1 LHTSLLYIFF
11 AATKKS
17 NMKNSP
23 ELLVYKASAGSGKTF
38 TLAVEYIKLLILNP
52 RAYRNILAVTF
63 TNKATTE
70 MKERILSQL
79 YGIWINDKS
88 SKAYL
93 EKITEEL
100 GMPKEQIRMAAGKA
114 LHLMIHDYSRFRVE
128 TIDSFFQSVMRN
140 LARELELGANLTI
153 ELNNMEV
160 LSDAVDSMIERL
172 NRQSP
177 VLYWLLEY
185 IEERIADDK
194 RWNVSGEIKNFGRNI
209 FDEGYIEKGDG
220 LRRKLQDKDC
230 IKNYRRTL
238 QAIET
243 EALEQMKGF
252 ADQFFGILE
261 SNGLAIDNLANKSKG
276 VSSYFSKLQM
286 GKLDDSLRNATVEK
300 HLASPENWSPKS
312 SPRRNAITELAAAE
326 LIPLLQTAEEFR
338 NKNNMLVNS
347 CQLSLRYINNVRLL
361 ANIDEEVRRLNYEN
375 NRFLLSD
382 TNVLLHN
389 LVHDG
394 DSSFVFEKIGTT
406 IRNVMIDEFQDTSRM
421 QWDNFRLL
429 LLEGLSQGE
438 NSLIVGDV
446 KQSIY
451 RWRNGDWGILNGL
464 KDHIESFPI
473 NVKILT
479 TNRRSAGN
487 IIEFNNKV
495 FTAACHTLNDIY
507 KSEQGEE
514 CKDLKEAYV
523 DVCQEK
529 DKDPDEGYVKVT
541 FLTEKEEMAYVE
553 DTLQQL
559 ANETQLLVTAGIQ
572 LKDIAILVRKNK
584 TIPLVA
590 DYFDKNTPYKIVSD
604 EAFQLNASLAICMI
618 MDGLRYL
625 SNPENRIAKAQLAAA
640 YQNEILKNNIDLNTL
655 LLNDIDEYLPVSFI
669 EQQKKLRLMPLYEL
683 MEKLFGLFEMSRIKQ
698 QDAYLCAFFDAVVEY
713 LQNNSS
719 EMSAF
724 IAFWEETLSQK
735 TIPSGEVEGIRIISI
750 HKSKGLEYHTV
761 LLPFCDWNMEKER
774 SLTHLI
780 WCTPKVAPFNNLDIV
795 PVNYSTAMQQ
805 SIYREE
811 YLNERLQ
818 LWVDN
823 LNLLYVAFTRAK
835 NNLIIWGKD
844 GLKGTVSELLQQ
856 AMGQISIPQ
865 HEHDSS
871 HLEKSEDNTDTD
883 NIAYEMGTLY
893 LSEEKRTDGII
904 KNKLLMNPEK
914 IPLHLESLESN
925 IEFKQSNRSAEF
937 IRGEEETG
945 ERYIRQ
951 GQLLHNLFSVIRT
964 QDDIPSAIER
974 LRFEGIIESAEQ
986 ERQIKKLTEW
996 ALNHPLVKEW
1006 YSGNWEL
1013 YNECAII
1020 YKEKGELQT
1029 RRPDRVMMKD
1039 GKVVVVDFK
1048 FGKKR
1053 TDYNK
1058 QVRDYMNLLS
1068 DMGYENIRGYLWYVF
1083 DNEFVEV
1090 K

>member
-1 LHTSLLYIFF
+1 
-11 AATKKS
+11 
-17 NMKNSP
+17 M
-23 ELLVYKASAGSGKTF
+23 
-38 TLAVEYIKLLILNP
+38 
-52 RAYRNILAVTF
+52 
-63 TNKATTE
+63 
-70 MKERILSQL
+70 
-79 YGIWINDKS
+79 
-88 SKAYL
+88 
-93 EKITEEL
+93 
-100 GMPKEQIRMAAGKA
+100 
-114 LHLMIHDYSRFRVE
+114 
-128 TIDSFFQSVMRN
+128 
-140 LARELELGANLTI
+140 
-153 ELNNMEV
+153 
-160 LSDAVDSMIERL
+160 
-172 NRQSP
+172 
-177 VLYWLLEY
+177 
-185 IEERIADDK
+185 
-194 RWNVSGEIKNFGRNI
+194 
-209 FDEGYIEKGDG
+209 
-220 LRRKLQDKDC
+220 
-230 IKNYRRTL
+230 
-238 QAIET
+238 
-243 EALEQMKGF
+243 
-252 ADQFFGILE
+252 
-261 SNGLAIDNLANKSKG
+261 
-276 VSSYFSKLQM
+276 
-286 GKLDDSLRNATVEK
+286 
-300 HLASPENWSPKS
+300 
-312 SPRRNAITELAAAE
+312 
-326 LIPLLQTAEEFR
+326 
-338 NKNNMLVNS
+338 
-347 CQLSLRYINNVRLL
+347 
-361 ANIDEEVRRLNYEN
+361 
-375 NRFLLSD
+375 
-382 TNVLLHN
+382 
-389 LVHDG
+389 
-394 DSSFVFEKIGTT
+394 
-406 IRNVMIDEFQDTSRM
+406 
-421 QWDNFRLL
+421 
-429 LLEGLSQGE
+429 
-438 NSLIVGDV
+438 

>member
-1 LHTSLLYIFF
+1 
-11 AATKKS
+11 
-17 NMKNSP
+17 MKNSP

-160 LSDAVDSMIERL
+160 LSDAVDSMIEKL

-338 NKNNMLVNS
+338 SKNNMLVNS

-473 NVKILT
+473 NVKTLT

-507 KSEQGEE
+507 KSELGEE

-529 DKDPDEGYVKVT
+529 DKDPDGGYVKVT

-669 EQQKKLRLMPLYEL
+669 EQYEL

-780 WCTPKVAPFNNLDIV
+780 WCTPKVAPFNDLDIV

-835 NNLIIWGKD
+835 KNLIIWGKD

>member
-1 LHTSLLYIFF
+1 
-11 AATKKS
+11 
-17 NMKNSP
+17 
-23 ELLVYKASAGSGKTF
+23 
-38 TLAVEYIKLLILNP
+38 
-52 RAYRNILAVTF
+52 
-63 TNKATTE
+63 

-473 NVKILT
+473 NVKTLT

-529 DKDPDEGYVKVT
+529 DKDPDGGYVKVT

-780 WCTPKVAPFNNLDIV
+780 WCTPKVTPFNNLDIV

>member
-1 LHTSLLYIFF
+1 
-11 AATKKS
+11 
-17 NMKNSP
+17 
-23 ELLVYKASAGSGKTF
+23 
-38 TLAVEYIKLLILNP
+38 
-52 RAYRNILAVTF
+52 
-63 TNKATTE
+63 
-70 MKERILSQL
+70 
-79 YGIWINDKS
+79 
-88 SKAYL
+88 
-93 EKITEEL
+93 
-100 GMPKEQIRMAAGKA
+100 
-114 LHLMIHDYSRFRVE
+114 
-128 TIDSFFQSVMRN
+128 
-140 LARELELGANLTI
+140 
-153 ELNNMEV
+153 
-160 LSDAVDSMIERL
+160 
-172 NRQSP
+172 
-177 VLYWLLEY
+177 
-185 IEERIADDK
+185 
-194 RWNVSGEIKNFGRNI
+194 
-209 FDEGYIEKGDG
+209 
-220 LRRKLQDKDC
+220 
-230 IKNYRRTL
+230 
-238 QAIET
+238 
-243 EALEQMKGF
+243 
-252 ADQFFGILE
+252 
-261 SNGLAIDNLANKSKG
+261 
-276 VSSYFSKLQM
+276 
-286 GKLDDSLRNATVEK
+286 
-300 HLASPENWSPKS
+300 
-312 SPRRNAITELAAAE
+312 
-326 LIPLLQTAEEFR
+326 
-338 NKNNMLVNS
+338 MLVNS
-347 CQLSLRYINNVRLL
+347 CQLSLRYVNNVRLL
-361 ANIDEEVRRLNYEN
+361 TNIDEEVRRLNYEN

-382 TNVLLHN
+382 TNALLHN

-464 KDHIESFPI
+464 KDHIDAFPI
-473 NVKILT
+473 NVKTLT

-514 CKDLKEAYV
+514 CEDLIEAYI

-529 DKDPDEGYVKVT
+529 DKDPEGGYVKVT
-541 FLTEKEEMAYVE
+541 FLTEKEDVTYAE

-559 ANETQLLVTAGIQ
+559 ANEAQRLVATGVR

-618 MDGLRYL
+618 IDGLRYL
-625 SNPENRIAKAQLAAA
+625 SDPENRIAKAQLAAA

-655 LLNDIDEYLPVSFI
+655 LLNDIDEYLPISFI
-669 EQQKKLRLMPLYEL
+669 KQQEKLRLMPLYEL

-724 IAFWEETLSQK
+724 ITFWEETLFQK

-774 SLTHLI
+774 SLTHLM
-780 WCTPKVAPFNNLDIV
+780 WCAPKAAPFNELDIV

-835 NNLIIWGKD
+835 KNLIVWGRD

-856 AMGQISIPQ
+856 AMEQMDVPQ
-865 HEHDSS
+865 QEHDSI
-871 HLEKSEDNTDTD
+871 HQEESEGDANTDIPD
-883 NIAYEMGTLY
+883 NVVYEMGALC
-893 LSEEKRTDGII
+893 LSEARRADDIT
-904 KNKLLMNPEK
+904 KNKLLVNPEK
-914 IPLHLESLESN
+914 ISLHLESLESN

-945 ERYIRQ
+945 EKYIRQ

-986 ERQIKKLTEW
+986 EKQIKKLTEW

-1006 YSGNWEL
+1006 YSGHWEL

-1020 YKEKGELQT
+1020 YKENGELQM

-1053 TDYNK
+1053 TDYHK
-1058 QVRDYMNLLS
+1058 QVRDYMSLLS

-1083 DNEFVEV
+1083 ENELVEV

>member
-1 LHTSLLYIFF
+1 
-11 AATKKS
+11 
-17 NMKNSP
+17 
-23 ELLVYKASAGSGKTF
+23 
-38 TLAVEYIKLLILNP
+38 
-52 RAYRNILAVTF
+52 
-63 TNKATTE
+63 
-70 MKERILSQL
+70 
-79 YGIWINDKS
+79 
-88 SKAYL
+88 
-93 EKITEEL
+93 
-100 GMPKEQIRMAAGKA
+100 MAAGKA

-300 HLASPENWSPKS
+300 HLASPENWSSKS

-338 NKNNMLVNS
+338 SKNNMLVNS

-361 ANIDEEVRRLNYEN
+361 ANIDEEVRHLNYEN

-473 NVKILT
+473 NVKTLT

-529 DKDPDEGYVKVT
+529 DKDPDGGYVKVT

-780 WCTPKVAPFNNLDIV
+780 WCTPKVAPFNDLDIV

-835 NNLIIWGKD
+835 KNLIIWGKD

>member
-1 LHTSLLYIFF
+1 
-11 AATKKS
+11 
-17 NMKNSP
+17 MKNSP

-326 LIPLLQTAEEFR
+326 LIPLLQTAEKFR

-473 NVKILT
+473 NVKTLT

-625 SNPENRIAKAQLAAA
+625 SNPENRIAKAAA

-835 NNLIIWGKD
+835 KNLIIWGKD

>member
-1 LHTSLLYIFF
+1 
-11 AATKKS
+11 
-17 NMKNSP
+17 
-23 ELLVYKASAGSGKTF
+23 
-38 TLAVEYIKLLILNP
+38 
-52 RAYRNILAVTF
+52 
-63 TNKATTE
+63 
-70 MKERILSQL
+70 
-79 YGIWINDKS
+79 
-88 SKAYL
+88 
-93 EKITEEL
+93 
-100 GMPKEQIRMAAGKA
+100 
-114 LHLMIHDYSRFRVE
+114 
-128 TIDSFFQSVMRN
+128 
-140 LARELELGANLTI
+140 
-153 ELNNMEV
+153 
-160 LSDAVDSMIERL
+160 
-172 NRQSP
+172 
-177 VLYWLLEY
+177 
-185 IEERIADDK
+185 
-194 RWNVSGEIKNFGRNI
+194 
-209 FDEGYIEKGDG
+209 
-220 LRRKLQDKDC
+220 
-230 IKNYRRTL
+230 
-238 QAIET
+238 
-243 EALEQMKGF
+243 
-252 ADQFFGILE
+252 
-261 SNGLAIDNLANKSKG
+261 
-276 VSSYFSKLQM
+276 
-286 GKLDDSLRNATVEK
+286 
-300 HLASPENWSPKS
+300 
-312 SPRRNAITELAAAE
+312 
-326 LIPLLQTAEEFR
+326 
-338 NKNNMLVNS
+338 
-347 CQLSLRYINNVRLL
+347 
-361 ANIDEEVRRLNYEN
+361 
-375 NRFLLSD
+375 
-382 TNVLLHN
+382 
-389 LVHDG
+389 
-394 DSSFVFEKIGTT
+394 
-406 IRNVMIDEFQDTSRM
+406 M

-473 NVKILT
+473 NVKTLT

-529 DKDPDEGYVKVT
+529 DKDPDGGYVKVT

-835 NNLIIWGKD
+835 KNLIIWGKD

-1039 GKVVVVDFK
+1039 GKVVVVVDFK

>member
-1 LHTSLLYIFF
+1 
-11 AATKKS
+11 
-17 NMKNSP
+17 M
-23 ELLVYKASAGSGKTF
+23 V
-38 TLAVEYIKLLILNP
+38 
-52 RAYRNILAVTF
+52 
-63 TNKATTE
+63 
-70 MKERILSQL
+70 
-79 YGIWINDKS
+79 
-88 SKAYL
+88 
-93 EKITEEL
+93 
-100 GMPKEQIRMAAGKA
+100 
-114 LHLMIHDYSRFRVE
+114 
-128 TIDSFFQSVMRN
+128 
-140 LARELELGANLTI
+140 
-153 ELNNMEV
+153 
-160 LSDAVDSMIERL
+160 
-172 NRQSP
+172 
-177 VLYWLLEY
+177 
-185 IEERIADDK
+185 
-194 RWNVSGEIKNFGRNI
+194 
-209 FDEGYIEKGDG
+209 
-220 LRRKLQDKDC
+220 
-230 IKNYRRTL
+230 
-238 QAIET
+238 
-243 EALEQMKGF
+243 
-252 ADQFFGILE
+252 
-261 SNGLAIDNLANKSKG
+261 
-276 VSSYFSKLQM
+276 
-286 GKLDDSLRNATVEK
+286 
-300 HLASPENWSPKS
+300 
-312 SPRRNAITELAAAE
+312 
-326 LIPLLQTAEEFR
+326 
-338 NKNNMLVNS
+338 
-347 CQLSLRYINNVRLL
+347 
-361 ANIDEEVRRLNYEN
+361 
-375 NRFLLSD
+375 
-382 TNVLLHN
+382 
-389 LVHDG
+389 
-394 DSSFVFEKIGTT
+394 
-406 IRNVMIDEFQDTSRM
+406 
-421 QWDNFRLL
+421 
-429 LLEGLSQGE
+429 
-438 NSLIVGDV
+438 
-446 KQSIY
+446 
-451 RWRNGDWGILNGL
+451 
-464 KDHIESFPI
+464 
-473 NVKILT
+473 
-479 TNRRSAGN
+479 
-487 IIEFNNKV
+487 
-495 FTAACHTLNDIY
+495 ACHTLNDIY

-529 DKDPDEGYVKVT
+529 DKDPDGGYVKVT

-780 WCTPKVAPFNNLDIV
+780 WCTPKVAPFNDLDIV

-835 NNLIIWGKD
+835 KNLIIWGKD

>member
-1 LHTSLLYIFF
+1 
-11 AATKKS
+11 
-17 NMKNSP
+17 MKNSP

-338 NKNNMLVNS
+338 SKNNMLVNS

-473 NVKILT
+473 NVKTLT

-529 DKDPDEGYVKVT
+529 DKDPDGGYVKVT

-683 MEKLFGLFEMSRIKQ
+683 MEKLFNLFQMSCIKQ
-698 QDAYLCAFFDAVVEY
+698 QDAYLCAFFDAVTEY
-713 LQNNSS
+713 LQSNSS
-719 EMSAF
+719 ELSAF
-724 IAFWEETLSQK
+724 ITYWEEKLGSK
-735 TIPSGEVEGIRIISI
+735 TIPSGEVEGIRILSI

-761 LLPFCDWNMEKER
+761 LLPFCDWKMENE
-774 SLTHLI
+774 TYNHLV
-780 WCTPKVAPFNNLDIV
+780 WCTPRQAPFSDLDIV
-795 PVNYSTAMQQ
+795 PINYSTAMQQ

-811 YLNERLQ
+811 FLNERLQ

-835 NNLIIWGKD
+835 KNLIIYGKAEQ
-844 GLKGTVSELLQQ
+844 KGTVSELLGN
-856 AMGQISIPQ
+856 ALSDMTG
-865 HEHDSS
+865 
-871 HLEKSEDNTDTD
+871 KSYATGEE
-883 NIAYEMGTLY
+883 IYELGTLY
-893 LSEEKRTDGII
+893 LSSHEEEKQVSG
-904 KNKLLMNPEK
+904 NKLLTVARRLP
-914 IPLHLESLESN
+914 IHLETLETN

-937 IRGEEETG
+937 IRGEEET
-945 ERYIRQ
+945 EDKYIRQ

-964 QDDIPSAIER
+964 PDDVPPAIER
-974 LRFEGIIESAEQ
+974 LRFEGIIESAQQEEQ
-986 ERQIKKLTEW
+986 IRKLTEW
-996 ALNHPLVKEW
+996 ALRHPLVKEW
-1006 YSGNWEL
+1006 YSGSWEL

-1020 YKEKGELQT
+1020 YREKGVLQT

-1039 GKVVVVDFK
+1039 GEVIVVDFK

-1053 TDYNK
+1053 KTYNK
-1058 QVRDYMNLLS
+1058 QVKEYMDLLS
-1068 DMGYENIRGYLWYVF
+1068 DMGYEHIRGYLWYVF
-1083 DNEFVEV
+1083 NNELEEIE
-1090 K
+1090 

>member
-1 LHTSLLYIFF
+1 
-11 AATKKS
+11 
-17 NMKNSP
+17 
-23 ELLVYKASAGSGKTF
+23 
-38 TLAVEYIKLLILNP
+38 
-52 RAYRNILAVTF
+52 
-63 TNKATTE
+63 

-326 LIPLLQTAEEFR
+326 LIPLLQTAEKFR

-473 NVKILT
+473 NVKTLT

-835 NNLIIWGKD
+835 KNLIIWGKD

>member
-1 LHTSLLYIFF
+1 
-11 AATKKS
+11 
-17 NMKNSP
+17 
-23 ELLVYKASAGSGKTF
+23 
-38 TLAVEYIKLLILNP
+38 
-52 RAYRNILAVTF
+52 
-63 TNKATTE
+63 
-70 MKERILSQL
+70 
-79 YGIWINDKS
+79 
-88 SKAYL
+88 
-93 EKITEEL
+93 
-100 GMPKEQIRMAAGKA
+100 
-114 LHLMIHDYSRFRVE
+114 
-128 TIDSFFQSVMRN
+128 
-140 LARELELGANLTI
+140 
-153 ELNNMEV
+153 
-160 LSDAVDSMIERL
+160 
-172 NRQSP
+172 
-177 VLYWLLEY
+177 
-185 IEERIADDK
+185 
-194 RWNVSGEIKNFGRNI
+194 
-209 FDEGYIEKGDG
+209 
-220 LRRKLQDKDC
+220 
-230 IKNYRRTL
+230 
-238 QAIET
+238 
-243 EALEQMKGF
+243 
-252 ADQFFGILE
+252 
-261 SNGLAIDNLANKSKG
+261 
-276 VSSYFSKLQM
+276 
-286 GKLDDSLRNATVEK
+286 
-300 HLASPENWSPKS
+300 
-312 SPRRNAITELAAAE
+312 
-326 LIPLLQTAEEFR
+326 
-338 NKNNMLVNS
+338 MLVNS

-361 ANIDEEVRRLNYEN
+361 ANIDEEVRHLNYEN

-438 NSLIVGDV
+438 NSLIVGDM

-473 NVKILT
+473 NVKTLT

-529 DKDPDEGYVKVT
+529 DKDPDGGYVKVT

-780 WCTPKVAPFNNLDIV
+780 WCTPKVAPFNDLDIV

-835 NNLIIWGKD
+835 KNLIIWGKD

>member
-1 LHTSLLYIFF
+1 LLYIFF

-177 VLYWLLEY
+177 VLYWLLDY

-300 HLASPENWSPKS
+300 HLASPENWSSKS

-338 NKNNMLVNS
+338 SKNNMLVNS

-473 NVKILT
+473 NVKTLT

-529 DKDPDEGYVKVT
+529 DKDPDGGYVKVT

-780 WCTPKVAPFNNLDIV
+780 WCTPKVAPFNDLDIV

-835 NNLIIWGKD
+835 KNLIIWGKD

-865 HEHDSS
+865 HEHGSS

-964 QDDIPSAIER
+964 QNDIPSAIER

>member
-1 LHTSLLYIFF
+1 MS
-11 AATKKS
+11 
-17 NMKNSP
+17 
-23 ELLVYKASAGSGKTF
+23 
-38 TLAVEYIKLLILNP
+38 
-52 RAYRNILAVTF
+52 
-63 TNKATTE
+63 
-70 MKERILSQL
+70 
-79 YGIWINDKS
+79 
-88 SKAYL
+88 
-93 EKITEEL
+93 
-100 GMPKEQIRMAAGKA
+100 
-114 LHLMIHDYSRFRVE
+114 
-128 TIDSFFQSVMRN
+128 
-140 LARELELGANLTI
+140 
-153 ELNNMEV
+153 
-160 LSDAVDSMIERL
+160 
-172 NRQSP
+172 
-177 VLYWLLEY
+177 
-185 IEERIADDK
+185 
-194 RWNVSGEIKNFGRNI
+194 
-209 FDEGYIEKGDG
+209 
-220 LRRKLQDKDC
+220 
-230 IKNYRRTL
+230 
-238 QAIET
+238 
-243 EALEQMKGF
+243 
-252 ADQFFGILE
+252 
-261 SNGLAIDNLANKSKG
+261 
-276 VSSYFSKLQM
+276 
-286 GKLDDSLRNATVEK
+286 
-300 HLASPENWSPKS
+300 
-312 SPRRNAITELAAAE
+312 
-326 LIPLLQTAEEFR
+326 
-338 NKNNMLVNS
+338 
-347 CQLSLRYINNVRLL
+347 
-361 ANIDEEVRRLNYEN
+361 
-375 NRFLLSD
+375 
-382 TNVLLHN
+382 
-389 LVHDG
+389 
-394 DSSFVFEKIGTT
+394 
-406 IRNVMIDEFQDTSRM
+406 
-421 QWDNFRLL
+421 
-429 LLEGLSQGE
+429 
-438 NSLIVGDV
+438 
-446 KQSIY
+446 
-451 RWRNGDWGILNGL
+451 NGDWGILNGL
-464 KDHIESFPI
+464 KDHIEAFPI

>member
-1 LHTSLLYIFF
+1 
-11 AATKKS
+11 
-17 NMKNSP
+17 M
-23 ELLVYKASAGSGKTF
+23 
-38 TLAVEYIKLLILNP
+38 
-52 RAYRNILAVTF
+52 
-63 TNKATTE
+63 
-70 MKERILSQL
+70 
-79 YGIWINDKS
+79 
-88 SKAYL
+88 
-93 EKITEEL
+93 
-100 GMPKEQIRMAAGKA
+100 
-114 LHLMIHDYSRFRVE
+114 
-128 TIDSFFQSVMRN
+128 
-140 LARELELGANLTI
+140 
-153 ELNNMEV
+153 
-160 LSDAVDSMIERL
+160 
-172 NRQSP
+172 
-177 VLYWLLEY
+177 
-185 IEERIADDK
+185 
-194 RWNVSGEIKNFGRNI
+194 
-209 FDEGYIEKGDG
+209 
-220 LRRKLQDKDC
+220 
-230 IKNYRRTL
+230 
-238 QAIET
+238 
-243 EALEQMKGF
+243 
-252 ADQFFGILE
+252 
-261 SNGLAIDNLANKSKG
+261 
-276 VSSYFSKLQM
+276 
-286 GKLDDSLRNATVEK
+286 
-300 HLASPENWSPKS
+300 
-312 SPRRNAITELAAAE
+312 
-326 LIPLLQTAEEFR
+326 
-338 NKNNMLVNS
+338 
-347 CQLSLRYINNVRLL
+347 L
-361 ANIDEEVRRLNYEN
+361 ANIDEEVRHLNYEN

-438 NSLIVGDV
+438 NSLIVGDM

-473 NVKILT
+473 NVKTLT

-529 DKDPDEGYVKVT
+529 DKDPDGGYVKVT

-780 WCTPKVAPFNNLDIV
+780 WCTPKVAPFNDLDIV

-835 NNLIIWGKD
+835 KNLIIWGKD

>member
-1 LHTSLLYIFF
+1 MGFNEAQAQAIQHTDG
-11 AATKKS
+11 
-17 NMKNSP
+17 P
-23 ELLVYKASAGSGKTF
+23 CLVLAGPGSGKTL
-38 TLAVEYIKLLILNP
+38 TIVNRVKYLIEKQKVRP
-52 RAYRNILAVTF
+52 EEILVVTF
-63 TNKATTE
+63 TRFAAAE
-70 MKERILSQL
+70 MKSRLCLVMGKRDLPVTVGTFHGIYYGILKWAYRMNQENILSETEKYQIL
-79 YGIWINDKS
+79 RGVIN
-88 SKAYL
+88 
-93 EKITEEL
+93 
-100 GMPKEQIRMAAGKA
+100 KERM
-114 LHLMIHDYSRFRVE
+114 E
-128 TIDSFFQSVMRN
+128 
-140 LARELELGANLTI
+140 
-153 ELNNMEV
+153 
-160 LSDAVDSMIERL
+160 
-172 NRQSP
+172 
-177 VLYWLLEY
+177 
-185 IEERIADDK
+185 
-194 RWNVSGEIKNFGRNI
+194 I
-209 FDEGYIEKGDG
+209 FDEEDFI
-220 LRRKLQDKDC
+220 QD
-230 IKNYRRTL
+230 I
-238 QAIET
+238 
-243 EALEQMKGF
+243 
-252 ADQFFGILE
+252 
-261 SNGLAIDNLANKSKG
+261 
-276 VSSYFSKLQM
+276 
-286 GKLDDSLRNATVEK
+286 
-300 HLASPENWSPKS
+300 
-312 SPRRNAITELAAAE
+312 AAE
-326 LIPLLQTAEEFR
+326 IGKVKNNRIPLEEFVSEKCSADAFR
-338 NKNNMLVNS
+338 NIYRNYEQHRKELKKIDFDDMLVLCYELFRS
-347 CQLSLRYINNVRLL
+347 RPDVLAQWQKKFRY
-361 ANIDEEVRRLNYEN
+361 
-375 NRFLLSD
+375 
-382 TNVLLHN
+382 VL
-389 LVHDG
+389 
-394 DSSFVFEKIGTT
+394 
-406 IRNVMIDEFQDTSRM
+406 IDEFQDTSRM

-473 NVKILT
+473 NVKTLT

-529 DKDPDEGYVKVT
+529 DKDPDGGYVKVT

-835 NNLIIWGKD
+835 KNLIIWGKD

-1039 GKVVVVDFK
+1039 GKVVIVVDFK

>member
-1 LHTSLLYIFF
+1 
-11 AATKKS
+11 
-17 NMKNSP
+17 
-23 ELLVYKASAGSGKTF
+23 
-38 TLAVEYIKLLILNP
+38 
-52 RAYRNILAVTF
+52 
-63 TNKATTE
+63 
-70 MKERILSQL
+70 
-79 YGIWINDKS
+79 
-88 SKAYL
+88 
-93 EKITEEL
+93 
-100 GMPKEQIRMAAGKA
+100 
-114 LHLMIHDYSRFRVE
+114 
-128 TIDSFFQSVMRN
+128 
-140 LARELELGANLTI
+140 
-153 ELNNMEV
+153 
-160 LSDAVDSMIERL
+160 
-172 NRQSP
+172 
-177 VLYWLLEY
+177 
-185 IEERIADDK
+185 
-194 RWNVSGEIKNFGRNI
+194 
-209 FDEGYIEKGDG
+209 
-220 LRRKLQDKDC
+220 
-230 IKNYRRTL
+230 
-238 QAIET
+238 
-243 EALEQMKGF
+243 
-252 ADQFFGILE
+252 
-261 SNGLAIDNLANKSKG
+261 
-276 VSSYFSKLQM
+276 
-286 GKLDDSLRNATVEK
+286 
-300 HLASPENWSPKS
+300 
-312 SPRRNAITELAAAE
+312 
-326 LIPLLQTAEEFR
+326 
-338 NKNNMLVNS
+338 
-347 CQLSLRYINNVRLL
+347 
-361 ANIDEEVRRLNYEN
+361 
-375 NRFLLSD
+375 
-382 TNVLLHN
+382 
-389 LVHDG
+389 
-394 DSSFVFEKIGTT
+394 
-406 IRNVMIDEFQDTSRM
+406 MIDEFQDTSRM

-473 NVKILT
+473 NVKTLT

-529 DKDPDEGYVKVT
+529 DKDPDGGYVKVT

-780 WCTPKVAPFNNLDIV
+780 WCTPKVAPFNDLDIV

-835 NNLIIWGKD
+835 KNLIIWGKD

>member
-1 LHTSLLYIFF
+1 
-11 AATKKS
+11 
-17 NMKNSP
+17 
-23 ELLVYKASAGSGKTF
+23 
-38 TLAVEYIKLLILNP
+38 
-52 RAYRNILAVTF
+52 
-63 TNKATTE
+63 
-70 MKERILSQL
+70 
-79 YGIWINDKS
+79 
-88 SKAYL
+88 
-93 EKITEEL
+93 
-100 GMPKEQIRMAAGKA
+100 
-114 LHLMIHDYSRFRVE
+114 
-128 TIDSFFQSVMRN
+128 
-140 LARELELGANLTI
+140 
-153 ELNNMEV
+153 
-160 LSDAVDSMIERL
+160 
-172 NRQSP
+172 
-177 VLYWLLEY
+177 
-185 IEERIADDK
+185 
-194 RWNVSGEIKNFGRNI
+194 
-209 FDEGYIEKGDG
+209 
-220 LRRKLQDKDC
+220 
-230 IKNYRRTL
+230 
-238 QAIET
+238 
-243 EALEQMKGF
+243 
-252 ADQFFGILE
+252 
-261 SNGLAIDNLANKSKG
+261 
-276 VSSYFSKLQM
+276 
-286 GKLDDSLRNATVEK
+286 
-300 HLASPENWSPKS
+300 
-312 SPRRNAITELAAAE
+312 
-326 LIPLLQTAEEFR
+326 
-338 NKNNMLVNS
+338 MLVNS

-361 ANIDEEVRRLNYEN
+361 ANIDEEVRHLNYEN

-473 NVKILT
+473 NVKTLT

-529 DKDPDEGYVKVT
+529 DKDPDGGYVKVT

-780 WCTPKVAPFNNLDIV
+780 WCTPKVAPFNDLDIV

-835 NNLIIWGKD
+835 KNLIIWGKD

-865 HEHDSS
+865 HEHGSS

>member
-1 LHTSLLYIFF
+1 
-11 AATKKS
+11 
-17 NMKNSP
+17 M
-23 ELLVYKASAGSGKTF
+23 
-38 TLAVEYIKLLILNP
+38 
-52 RAYRNILAVTF
+52 
-63 TNKATTE
+63 
-70 MKERILSQL
+70 
-79 YGIWINDKS
+79 
-88 SKAYL
+88 
-93 EKITEEL
+93 
-100 GMPKEQIRMAAGKA
+100 
-114 LHLMIHDYSRFRVE
+114 
-128 TIDSFFQSVMRN
+128 
-140 LARELELGANLTI
+140 
-153 ELNNMEV
+153 
-160 LSDAVDSMIERL
+160 
-172 NRQSP
+172 
-177 VLYWLLEY
+177 
-185 IEERIADDK
+185 
-194 RWNVSGEIKNFGRNI
+194 
-209 FDEGYIEKGDG
+209 
-220 LRRKLQDKDC
+220 QDKDC

-243 EALEQMKGF
+243 EALEQVKGF

-300 HLASPENWSPKS
+300 HLASPENWSSKS

-338 NKNNMLVNS
+338 SKNNMLVNS

-361 ANIDEEVRRLNYEN
+361 ANIDEEVRHLNYEN

-438 NSLIVGDV
+438 NSLIVGDM

-473 NVKILT
+473 NVKTLT

-529 DKDPDEGYVKVT
+529 DKDPDGGYVKVT
-541 FLTEKEEMAYVE
+541 FLMEKEELAYVVE
-553 DTLQQL
+553 TLLQL

-780 WCTPKVAPFNNLDIV
+780 WCTPKVAPFNDLDIV

-835 NNLIIWGKD
+835 KNLIIWGKD

>member
-1 LHTSLLYIFF
+1 
-11 AATKKS
+11 
-17 NMKNSP
+17 
-23 ELLVYKASAGSGKTF
+23 
-38 TLAVEYIKLLILNP
+38 
-52 RAYRNILAVTF
+52 
-63 TNKATTE
+63 
-70 MKERILSQL
+70 
-79 YGIWINDKS
+79 
-88 SKAYL
+88 
-93 EKITEEL
+93 
-100 GMPKEQIRMAAGKA
+100 
-114 LHLMIHDYSRFRVE
+114 
-128 TIDSFFQSVMRN
+128 
-140 LARELELGANLTI
+140 
-153 ELNNMEV
+153 
-160 LSDAVDSMIERL
+160 
-172 NRQSP
+172 
-177 VLYWLLEY
+177 
-185 IEERIADDK
+185 
-194 RWNVSGEIKNFGRNI
+194 
-209 FDEGYIEKGDG
+209 
-220 LRRKLQDKDC
+220 
-230 IKNYRRTL
+230 
-238 QAIET
+238 
-243 EALEQMKGF
+243 
-252 ADQFFGILE
+252 
-261 SNGLAIDNLANKSKG
+261 
-276 VSSYFSKLQM
+276 
-286 GKLDDSLRNATVEK
+286 
-300 HLASPENWSPKS
+300 
-312 SPRRNAITELAAAE
+312 
-326 LIPLLQTAEEFR
+326 
-338 NKNNMLVNS
+338 MLVNS

-361 ANIDEEVRRLNYEN
+361 ANINEEVRRLNYEN

-473 NVKILT
+473 NVKTLT

-529 DKDPDEGYVKVT
+529 DKDPDGGYVKVT

-780 WCTPKVAPFNNLDIV
+780 WCTPKVAPFNDLDIV

-835 NNLIIWGKD
+835 KNLIIWGKD

-865 HEHDSS
+865 HEHGSS

>member
-1 LHTSLLYIFF
+1 
-11 AATKKS
+11 
-17 NMKNSP
+17 
-23 ELLVYKASAGSGKTF
+23 
-38 TLAVEYIKLLILNP
+38 
-52 RAYRNILAVTF
+52 
-63 TNKATTE
+63 
-70 MKERILSQL
+70 
-79 YGIWINDKS
+79 
-88 SKAYL
+88 
-93 EKITEEL
+93 
-100 GMPKEQIRMAAGKA
+100 
-114 LHLMIHDYSRFRVE
+114 
-128 TIDSFFQSVMRN
+128 
-140 LARELELGANLTI
+140 
-153 ELNNMEV
+153 
-160 LSDAVDSMIERL
+160 
-172 NRQSP
+172 
-177 VLYWLLEY
+177 
-185 IEERIADDK
+185 
-194 RWNVSGEIKNFGRNI
+194 
-209 FDEGYIEKGDG
+209 
-220 LRRKLQDKDC
+220 
-230 IKNYRRTL
+230 
-238 QAIET
+238 
-243 EALEQMKGF
+243 
-252 ADQFFGILE
+252 
-261 SNGLAIDNLANKSKG
+261 
-276 VSSYFSKLQM
+276 
-286 GKLDDSLRNATVEK
+286 
-300 HLASPENWSPKS
+300 
-312 SPRRNAITELAAAE
+312 
-326 LIPLLQTAEEFR
+326 
-338 NKNNMLVNS
+338 MLVNS

-473 NVKILT
+473 NVKTLT

-835 NNLIIWGKD
+835 KNLIIWGKD

>member
-1 LHTSLLYIFF
+1 
-11 AATKKS
+11 
-17 NMKNSP
+17 
-23 ELLVYKASAGSGKTF
+23 
-38 TLAVEYIKLLILNP
+38 
-52 RAYRNILAVTF
+52 
-63 TNKATTE
+63 
-70 MKERILSQL
+70 
-79 YGIWINDKS
+79 
-88 SKAYL
+88 
-93 EKITEEL
+93 
-100 GMPKEQIRMAAGKA
+100 
-114 LHLMIHDYSRFRVE
+114 
-128 TIDSFFQSVMRN
+128 
-140 LARELELGANLTI
+140 
-153 ELNNMEV
+153 
-160 LSDAVDSMIERL
+160 
-172 NRQSP
+172 
-177 VLYWLLEY
+177 
-185 IEERIADDK
+185 
-194 RWNVSGEIKNFGRNI
+194 
-209 FDEGYIEKGDG
+209 
-220 LRRKLQDKDC
+220 
-230 IKNYRRTL
+230 
-238 QAIET
+238 
-243 EALEQMKGF
+243 
-252 ADQFFGILE
+252 
-261 SNGLAIDNLANKSKG
+261 
-276 VSSYFSKLQM
+276 
-286 GKLDDSLRNATVEK
+286 
-300 HLASPENWSPKS
+300 
-312 SPRRNAITELAAAE
+312 
-326 LIPLLQTAEEFR
+326 
-338 NKNNMLVNS
+338 MLVNS

-473 NVKILT
+473 NVKTLT

-529 DKDPDEGYVKVT
+529 DKDPDGGYVKVT

-780 WCTPKVAPFNNLDIV
+780 WCTPKVAPFNDLDIV

-835 NNLIIWGKD
+835 KNLIIWGKD

-865 HEHDSS
+865 HEHGSS

-1058 QVRDYMNLLS
+1058 QVRGYMNLLS

>member
-1 LHTSLLYIFF
+1 
-11 AATKKS
+11 
-17 NMKNSP
+17 
-23 ELLVYKASAGSGKTF
+23 
-38 TLAVEYIKLLILNP
+38 
-52 RAYRNILAVTF
+52 
-63 TNKATTE
+63 
-70 MKERILSQL
+70 
-79 YGIWINDKS
+79 
-88 SKAYL
+88 
-93 EKITEEL
+93 
-100 GMPKEQIRMAAGKA
+100 
-114 LHLMIHDYSRFRVE
+114 
-128 TIDSFFQSVMRN
+128 
-140 LARELELGANLTI
+140 
-153 ELNNMEV
+153 
-160 LSDAVDSMIERL
+160 
-172 NRQSP
+172 
-177 VLYWLLEY
+177 
-185 IEERIADDK
+185 
-194 RWNVSGEIKNFGRNI
+194 
-209 FDEGYIEKGDG
+209 
-220 LRRKLQDKDC
+220 
-230 IKNYRRTL
+230 
-238 QAIET
+238 
-243 EALEQMKGF
+243 
-252 ADQFFGILE
+252 
-261 SNGLAIDNLANKSKG
+261 
-276 VSSYFSKLQM
+276 
-286 GKLDDSLRNATVEK
+286 
-300 HLASPENWSPKS
+300 
-312 SPRRNAITELAAAE
+312 
-326 LIPLLQTAEEFR
+326 
-338 NKNNMLVNS
+338 MLVNS

-473 NVKILT
+473 NVKTLT

-529 DKDPDEGYVKVT
+529 DKDPDGGYVKVT

>member
-1 LHTSLLYIFF
+1 
-11 AATKKS
+11 
-17 NMKNSP
+17 
-23 ELLVYKASAGSGKTF
+23 
-38 TLAVEYIKLLILNP
+38 
-52 RAYRNILAVTF
+52 
-63 TNKATTE
+63 
-70 MKERILSQL
+70 
-79 YGIWINDKS
+79 
-88 SKAYL
+88 
-93 EKITEEL
+93 
-100 GMPKEQIRMAAGKA
+100 
-114 LHLMIHDYSRFRVE
+114 
-128 TIDSFFQSVMRN
+128 
-140 LARELELGANLTI
+140 
-153 ELNNMEV
+153 
-160 LSDAVDSMIERL
+160 
-172 NRQSP
+172 
-177 VLYWLLEY
+177 
-185 IEERIADDK
+185 
-194 RWNVSGEIKNFGRNI
+194 
-209 FDEGYIEKGDG
+209 
-220 LRRKLQDKDC
+220 
-230 IKNYRRTL
+230 
-238 QAIET
+238 
-243 EALEQMKGF
+243 
-252 ADQFFGILE
+252 
-261 SNGLAIDNLANKSKG
+261 
-276 VSSYFSKLQM
+276 
-286 GKLDDSLRNATVEK
+286 
-300 HLASPENWSPKS
+300 
-312 SPRRNAITELAAAE
+312 
-326 LIPLLQTAEEFR
+326 
-338 NKNNMLVNS
+338 
-347 CQLSLRYINNVRLL
+347 
-361 ANIDEEVRRLNYEN
+361 
-375 NRFLLSD
+375 
-382 TNVLLHN
+382 
-389 LVHDG
+389 
-394 DSSFVFEKIGTT
+394 
-406 IRNVMIDEFQDTSRM
+406 
-421 QWDNFRLL
+421 
-429 LLEGLSQGE
+429 
-438 NSLIVGDV
+438 
-446 KQSIY
+446 
-451 RWRNGDWGILNGL
+451 
-464 KDHIESFPI
+464 
-473 NVKILT
+473 
-479 TNRRSAGN
+479 
-487 IIEFNNKV
+487 
-495 FTAACHTLNDIY
+495 
-507 KSEQGEE
+507 
-514 CKDLKEAYV
+514 
-523 DVCQEK
+523 
-529 DKDPDEGYVKVT
+529 
-541 FLTEKEEMAYVE
+541 MAYVE

-835 NNLIIWGKD
+835 KNLIIWGKD

-1039 GKVVVVDFK
+1039 GKVVVVVDFK

>member
-1 LHTSLLYIFF
+1 
-11 AATKKS
+11 
-17 NMKNSP
+17 M
-23 ELLVYKASAGSGKTF
+23 
-38 TLAVEYIKLLILNP
+38 
-52 RAYRNILAVTF
+52 
-63 TNKATTE
+63 
-70 MKERILSQL
+70 
-79 YGIWINDKS
+79 
-88 SKAYL
+88 
-93 EKITEEL
+93 
-100 GMPKEQIRMAAGKA
+100 
-114 LHLMIHDYSRFRVE
+114 
-128 TIDSFFQSVMRN
+128 
-140 LARELELGANLTI
+140 
-153 ELNNMEV
+153 
-160 LSDAVDSMIERL
+160 
-172 NRQSP
+172 
-177 VLYWLLEY
+177 
-185 IEERIADDK
+185 
-194 RWNVSGEIKNFGRNI
+194 
-209 FDEGYIEKGDG
+209 
-220 LRRKLQDKDC
+220 QDKDC

>member
-1 LHTSLLYIFF
+1 
-11 AATKKS
+11 
-17 NMKNSP
+17 
-23 ELLVYKASAGSGKTF
+23 
-38 TLAVEYIKLLILNP
+38 
-52 RAYRNILAVTF
+52 
-63 TNKATTE
+63 
-70 MKERILSQL
+70 
-79 YGIWINDKS
+79 
-88 SKAYL
+88 
-93 EKITEEL
+93 
-100 GMPKEQIRMAAGKA
+100 
-114 LHLMIHDYSRFRVE
+114 MIHDYSRFRVE

>member
-1 LHTSLLYIFF
+1 
-11 AATKKS
+11 
-17 NMKNSP
+17 
-23 ELLVYKASAGSGKTF
+23 
-38 TLAVEYIKLLILNP
+38 
-52 RAYRNILAVTF
+52 
-63 TNKATTE
+63 
-70 MKERILSQL
+70 
-79 YGIWINDKS
+79 
-88 SKAYL
+88 
-93 EKITEEL
+93 
-100 GMPKEQIRMAAGKA
+100 
-114 LHLMIHDYSRFRVE
+114 
-128 TIDSFFQSVMRN
+128 
-140 LARELELGANLTI
+140 
-153 ELNNMEV
+153 
-160 LSDAVDSMIERL
+160 
-172 NRQSP
+172 
-177 VLYWLLEY
+177 
-185 IEERIADDK
+185 
-194 RWNVSGEIKNFGRNI
+194 
-209 FDEGYIEKGDG
+209 
-220 LRRKLQDKDC
+220 
-230 IKNYRRTL
+230 
-238 QAIET
+238 
-243 EALEQMKGF
+243 
-252 ADQFFGILE
+252 
-261 SNGLAIDNLANKSKG
+261 
-276 VSSYFSKLQM
+276 
-286 GKLDDSLRNATVEK
+286 
-300 HLASPENWSPKS
+300 
-312 SPRRNAITELAAAE
+312 
-326 LIPLLQTAEEFR
+326 
-338 NKNNMLVNS
+338 MLVNS

-361 ANIDEEVRRLNYEN
+361 ANINEEVRRLNYEN

-473 NVKILT
+473 NVKTLT

-529 DKDPDEGYVKVT
+529 DKDPDGGYVKVT

-780 WCTPKVAPFNNLDIV
+780 WCTPKVAPFNDLDIV

-835 NNLIIWGKD
+835 KNLIIWGKD

>member
-1 LHTSLLYIFF
+1 
-11 AATKKS
+11 
-17 NMKNSP
+17 
-23 ELLVYKASAGSGKTF
+23 
-38 TLAVEYIKLLILNP
+38 
-52 RAYRNILAVTF
+52 
-63 TNKATTE
+63 
-70 MKERILSQL
+70 
-79 YGIWINDKS
+79 
-88 SKAYL
+88 
-93 EKITEEL
+93 
-100 GMPKEQIRMAAGKA
+100 
-114 LHLMIHDYSRFRVE
+114 MIHDYSRFRVE

-300 HLASPENWSPKS
+300 HLASPENWSSKS

-338 NKNNMLVNS
+338 SKNNMLVNS

-361 ANIDEEVRRLNYEN
+361 ANIDEEVRHLNYEN

-473 NVKILT
+473 NVKTLT

-529 DKDPDEGYVKVT
+529 DKDPDGGYVKVT

-780 WCTPKVAPFNNLDIV
+780 WCTPKVAPFNDLDIV

-835 NNLIIWGKD
+835 KNLIIWGKD